1 MRWLRSWIAEFFLQE
16 PHPSIIFCNLP
27 SNPNF
32 ARGEMA
38 ERSIAAV
45 LKTVEGQTSGGSNPS
60 LSAFAHRSFSAGG
73 PFYWWASED
82 EVRHGCFHLFFYVKR
97 SFC

>member
-1 MRWLRSWIAEFFLQE
+1 
-16 PHPSIIFCNLP
+16 
-27 SNPNF
+27 
-32 ARGEMA
+32 MA

-73 PFYWWASED
+73 LLHWWASAD
-82 EVRHGCFHLFFYVKR
+82 EVRQNERKRPSPTEALAQVGFYIGGLRRTKSAR
-97 SFC
+97 MSERDIRPPKL